1 MNQSKL
7 TKLIEKEIAI
17 DEKFPIEQAV
27 VEKIDIDTT
36 PSVIKG
42 ENVSNKNL
50 NYGFQ
55 SANQDGLQNDKK
67 FMYNPVLSF
76 DGKIKVSDPKHKYV
90 KVEYETINEEK
101 RRMMSGYRKVL
112 SLEEFYTL
120 PGSEKTKL
128 QGGKQPFILYPGM
141 NSMGNIP
148 YADTN
153 AASGKRRKPIS
164 SAIFANTKVS

>member
-27 VEKIDIDTT
+27 VEKVSVETE
-36 PSVIKG
+36 PSVEKG
-42 ENVSNKNL
+42 EKVSEKNL
-50 NYGFQ
+50 DEGF
-55 SANQDGLQNDKK
+55 SKANQDGHEGDKK
-67 FMYNPVLSF
+67 FMYHPVLSF
-76 DGKIKVSDPKHKYV
+76 NGKIKVRDPKHEHV
-90 KVEYETINEEK
+90 RVEYEIINEEK
-101 RRMMSGYRKVL
+101 RRMMSGHRKVL

-128 QGGKQPFILYPGM
+128 QGGKQPFVLYPGM
-141 NSMGNIP
+141 NSAGNIP

-153 AASGKRRKPIS
+153 AVSGKRRKPIS